1 MTTDTLDGLPMTTD
15 AAEISGYL
23 VAPASYDGKMER
35 ARWWASCQREGRPAI
50 VVTPRRRYAA
60 VALDATTL
68 APAHAMA
75 TVTIRRA
82 NLAAL
87 GAARRHRSRATPG
100 ETLIQAERLPIPAAC
115 DLAAELARLL
125 GEPGA
130 IIERP
135 HAPSPEPD
143 RSRPR
148 RPGPPLLTLF
158 TPTTRQDTTDTKR
171 HTPDITKITP

>member
-15 AAEISGYL
+15 AAQAVGYL
-23 VAPASYDGKMER
+23 VAGDNYAGKMER

-50 VVTPRRRYAA
+50 VVAPRRTYAA

-68 APAHAMA
+68 EPGRAMAPA
-75 TVTIRRA
+75 TIRHA
-82 NLAAL
+82 NMAAL

-100 ETLIQAERLPIPAAC
+100 ENLIQAERLPIPAAC
-115 DLAAELARLL
+115 ELAAELARLV

-130 IIERP
+130 LIEHP
-135 HAPSPEPD
+135 YAPSPEPD

-148 RPGPPLLTLF
+148 RPGPSLLTL
-158 TPTTRQDTTDTKR
+158 
-171 HTPDITKITP
+171 